1 MADEIRLQL
10 SRRCADQVAR
20 ILRETVFEARL
31 SASARSATNAAE
43 DMAEVLAAADAIER
57 QLSTRTVV
65 LKVLEVGPYQVDQ
78 EREVAADREA

>member
-20 ILRETVFEARL
+20 ILRETVFGARL
-31 SASARSATNAAE
+31 SASARSAPNAAE
-43 DMAEVLAAADAIER
+43 EMAEVLAAAAAIER

-78 EREVAADREA
+78 VDQVDQSGG